1 MVLGG
6 KIAVSLYLQP
16 IRKTVRFRMRQRLST
31 DLTAEERQEEKPRRG
46 IPEVVMGNFA
56 ETSRRVQTLHLS
68 ARTLPKAGT
77 FSLRLCAFTFLFSE
91 FLNTHLKD
99 WL

>member
-46 IPEVVMGNFA
+46 IPEVVIGNFA
-56 ETSRRVQTLHLS
+56 ETSRRVQTVHFSVLQNAKQIHFPHPLIHL
-68 ARTLPKAGT
+68 L
-77 FSLRLCAFTFLFSE
+77 LY
-91 FLNTHLKD
+91 N
-99 WL
+99 